1 MMLQQLLLDIAPY
14 PRERFIRYDT
24 VRGTVPGVENAPD
37 TAVAADAGDT
47 ATAAEDFVAGAAGGG
62 DDMTMLFVAVGVVF
76 MALALCL
83 YFVYSYRRSYQL
95 RLK

>member
-1 MMLQQLLLDIAPY
+1 MLQHLLLDIAPY
-14 PRERFIRYDT
+14 PRERIIRYDT

-47 ATAAEDFVAGAAGGG
+47 ATAAQDFVAGAAGGG

-76 MALALCL
+76 FALALCL
-83 YFVYSYRRSYQL
+83 WFAMSYRRSMNV
-95 RLK
+95 RAK